1 MDRKQVLVPG
11 GGGGG
16 AWAPH
21 GDAASGWGDGADRA
35 EGAGA
40 GSQRHGETKAN
51 ELSAQGGQGGKL
63 HVGCASSRLQQM
75 RRDELNEACT
85 RFNGGFEGAE

>member
-21 GDAASGWGDGADRA
+21 GDAVSGWGDGADRA

-40 GSQRHGETKAN
+40 GSQGRGETRPTSSALEVVRVAN
-51 ELSAQGGQGGKL
+51 CTSG
-63 HVGCASSRLQQM
+63 V
-75 RRDELNEACT
+75 RRHDYNK
-85 RFNGGFEGAE
+85 